1 MITNNTKFTIS
12 ITADEAQY
20 ILERVDNDSIKKKI
34 RDAAISNGM
43 SEAAIH
49 RLYNHFINRKVV

>member
-34 RDAAISNGM
+34 RDAAISIGI
-43 SEAAIH
+43 SEVAIH